1 MSNNFLY
8 ILDKDLREK
17 CRSRAEQYYHRNVD
31 GDEEKIKYMGGSF
44 MRVWYNME
52 DADFP
57 LHWHYAIE
65 IIVPLENTYTV
76 VTQQHE
82 YVLNPGDI
90 LIIPA
95 GEVHELKA
103 PKSGSR
109 MVFLFD
115 YTAISHLNG
124 FSAVTPFLSQPVL
137 IPKDE
142 ESTFYDHEID
152 LLSQIFM
159 EFVNQGAFSE
169 LIIYSIL
176 LSFFVTL
183 GKYRMMTSE
192 SIAENDTGKQQE
204 LAQKLA
210 IAFDYLDSHYTED
223 VTLED
228 VAFVAGFSK
237 FHFSRLFK
245 QCSGQNFHEYL
256 LLKRIKAAEMLLLRP
271 DYSVTEIAL
280 QSGFSSLST
289 FNRTFKKIKNCSP
302 TEYRTLCTKATT
314 GSSLNTK

>member
-1 MSNNFLY
+1 MGTDFLY
-8 ILDKDLREK
+8 ILDKDIREK
-17 CRSRAEQYYHRNVD
+17 CRSKAEQYYHRNVD
-31 GDEEKIKYMGGSF
+31 GEEEKVKYMGGSF

-52 DADFP
+52 NDDFP

-65 IIVPLENTYTV
+65 IIVPLENNYTV
-76 VTQQHE
+76 RTQQAE
-82 YVLNPGDI
+82 FVLNPGDI
-90 LIIPA
+90 LVIPT
-95 GEVHELKA
+95 GELHELKA
-103 PKSGSR
+103 PETGSR
-109 MVFLFD
+109 LIFLFD

-124 FSAVTPFLSQPVL
+124 FSALTPFLSQPVY
-137 IPKDE
+137 IKKDE
-142 ESTFYDHEID
+142 ESYFYNHEID

-169 LIIYSIL
+169 LVIYSIL

-183 GKYRMMTSE
+183 GKTRIMSSE
-192 SIAENDTGKQQE
+192 SIAETDSGKQQE

-210 IAFDYLDSHYTED
+210 IAFDYIDSHYTED
-223 VTLED
+223 ITLED

-256 LLKRIKAAEMLLLRP
+256 LLKRVKVAEMLLLKP
-271 DYSVTEIAL
+271 DQSVTEIAL
-280 QSGFSSLST
+280 QAGFSSLST

-302 TEYRTLCTKATT
+302 TEYRALCNKV
-314 GSSLNTK
+314 SSAVVDENK